1 MRLRLG
7 VVRAAVLAH
16 LLLALTVAFVW
27 PLLLP
32 PLTLALPASAP
43 SQAYALTSAFGQYPL
58 LTHLPLPPAPL
69 ACSATSNGGPTRCT
83 NHFRAPECAYPFVEA
98 RRCTEEGVMVDG

>member
-1 MRLRLG
+1 MRLRLR

-16 LLLALTVAFVW
+16 LLLALTVPFVW
-27 PLLLP
+27 SLLLP

-69 ACSATSNGGPTRCT
+69 ASSATSNGGPTRCT